1 MEYLIRFAQTHETFR
16 RPEIEALA
24 SLVGVDVEFVLY
36 DRYVCFPLF
45 FFLFSWF
52 GYIELHFLLIL
63 NCPSCGIS
71 SPHVCFNMNTH
82 ASIAN

>member
-45 FFLFSWF
+45 FFLVFMVWI
-52 GYIELHFLLIL
+52 Y
-63 NCPSCGIS
+63 
-71 SPHVCFNMNTH
+71 
-82 ASIAN
+82 